1 MVFVSSFHHG
11 LGSRGP
17 WPPHLSLEV
26 VQNLERRTLL
36 NTELQSRDMDV
47 ITELKLL
54 WDPRKRPALP
64 FMTQSPSLPTALRT
78 KAGSQGSTR
87 SGSALFSSLSQ
98 FPHSL
103 LSESSLRLFH
113 LPGVFLP
120 SHFKSGHILF
130 IIHTLL
136 KCHFQRSRCGSA
148 GEGPHVSARRWV

>member
-1 MVFVSSFHHG
+1 MAFVSSFHHG

-26 VQNLERRTLL
+26 VQNLERRTIL

-64 FMTQSPSLPTALRT
+64 FVTQSPSLPTALRA
-78 KAGSQGSTR
+78 KAGSLGSTR

-103 LSESSLRLFH
+103 LSESSLRFFD
-113 LPGVFLP
+113 LPASPLQIGP
-120 SHFKSGHILF
+120 YPIYHPY
-130 IIHTLL
+130 
-136 KCHFQRSRCGSA
+136 SA
-148 GEGPHVSARRWV
+148 